1 MSSENEVLDL
11 IARIKENIARVMVGK
26 EQAAD
31 MVLIALICGGH
42 ILIEDVPGLG
52 KTTLVAALARTLDCS
67 FRRIQFTPDVL
78 PSDVTGFTSINL
90 KTGEREVNFGAVMAQ
105 IVLADEI
112 NRTSPKTQSSLL
124 EVMQEGQVT
133 IDGVSYPVPQPFI
146 VLATQNPVELIGT
159 YPLPEAQLDRFLLK
173 ISLGYPQR
181 DEELNILKRNK
192 GFRPLDELK
201 NVADAE
207 DILFLRD
214 KHKEVLCTQ
223 PILEYIVSIVNAT
236 RINEKVLLGV
246 SPRGSL
252 ALMNAAMA
260 HAMLLGRSYTLP
272 DDVQFMVEPVLAHR
286 LVLHPQGSQKKETP
300 ETVLTGILRSI
311 KVPGPV

>member
-1 MSSENEVLDL
+1 MSSENEVLDV

-26 EQAAD
+26 EQAVD

-192 GFRPLDELK
+192 GFRPIDELRS
-201 NVADAE
+201 VADAE
-207 DILFLRD
+207 DVLFLRD

-236 RINEKVLLGV
+236 RLNEKVLLGV

-311 KVPGPV
+311 KVPGPA